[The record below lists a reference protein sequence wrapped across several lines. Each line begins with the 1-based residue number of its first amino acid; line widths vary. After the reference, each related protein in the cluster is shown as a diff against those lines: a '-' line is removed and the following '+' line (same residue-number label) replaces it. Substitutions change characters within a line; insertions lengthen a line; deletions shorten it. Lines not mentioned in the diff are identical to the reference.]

1 MALTAGDYGNLPAL
15 EAAPVRLV
23 PPPALERS
31 SVEDVQLTHLGLR
44 PVEEGAYR
52 AALERPS
59 WTLPDFARRLGMPEE
74 QTADLV
80 GKLAELDLVHTSG
93 DRTRLRP
100 VNPQLGL
107 TALIARREAEMVSSW
122 HELERSRLAAANLAA
137 DFDSANRTH
146 IDGQLDV
153 AHGPEAVRARI
164 AALVSQAKTEVVSM
178 MLSGSGY
185 VDPVAMP
192 RRADLAAPTPGLR
205 FRTVAMDRARQDPLT
220 LRHLN
225 NSVTDGVE
233 VRTAPEVPMSA
244 LVIDATV
251 AVFPLAPA
259 TTRHRVGAV
268 VLRLPSVVITTVELF
283 ERVWTEATP
292 LDQAAGGRDAP
303 DERERELL
311 ALMLAG
317 CTDESAAGKLDVSVR
332 TVRRLVADLMDRLG
346 SRSRFQ
352 AGALAAERGWIS
364 AQMLRE
370 STESR

>member
-1 MALTAGDYGNLPAL
+1 
-15 EAAPVRLV
+15 
-23 PPPALERS
+23 
-31 SVEDVQLTHLGLR
+31 
-44 PVEEGAYR
+44 
-52 AALERPS
+52 
-59 WTLPDFARRLGMPEE
+59 
-74 QTADLV
+74 
-80 GKLAELDLVHTSG
+80 
-93 DRTRLRP
+93 
-100 VNPQLGL
+100 
-107 TALIARREAEMVSSW
+107 MVSSW

-137 DFDSANRTH
+137 DFDSANRTN
-146 IDGQLDV
+146 IDGALDV

-192 RRADLAAPTPGLR
+192 RRADLASPAPGVR

-244 LVIDATV
+244 LVIDSNV
-251 AVFPLAPA
+251 AVFPLAPT

-317 CTDESAAGKLDVSVR
+317 CTDESAAGRLQVSVR
-332 TVRRLVADLMDRLG
+332 TVRRLVSDLMERLG